1 MARRRAGKE
10 YLMASKSSKAAEA
23 AETPS
28 VELEEEAKV
37 VATALEAENAAE
49 HVSEAPEGAENVTD
63 NNVEAE
69 EIPLPGEKISA
80 RDAAR
85 KRTAAR
91 EERER
96 KIAEIQSDLID
107 RSALKDA
114 VRKGATFDV
123 KIVSVGKVGKGEQ
136 QEVVLNGLINGTT
149 RAKIGFFDY
158 DWINYN
164 AVEFVDGTAEI
175 QVSGAFR
182 YQVYS
187 TIRVI
192 ILSTSFLVFLLII
205 LLGIRKKIVYI
216 RELSDEVEVL
226 EGGGLHH
233 PITVRGSDELSALA
247 EGLETMRTSF
257 LESQKKEEWV
267 VRENR
272 RIITEMSHDLR
283 TPCTS
288 IILYAEILLNG
299 KCEDERQQKKYLEK
313 ILLKAYQ
320 IKERSDRLL
329 GFSISRENRKEQV
342 LEKGAFSEVFY
353 DLLSEMCG
361 YLEQNGFTVKLNT
374 LLPEVEITYNMDHVV
389 RIMDNIAS
397 NIVKYADPEYPVM
410 ITQTGG
416 DNKELD
422 NTVGLR
428 FHNRIARPETAPE
441 GFNIGVQS
449 VSSLMKEMGGS
460 CRFEQNGDAY
470 CIEILFNFRN
480 EYVG

>member
-1 MARRRAGKE
+1 MRDFRK
-10 YLMASKSSKAAEA
+10 
-23 AETPS
+23 
-28 VELEEEAKV
+28 VEKHNDPV
-37 VATALEAENAAE
+37 V
-49 HVSEAPEGAENVTD
+49 
-63 NNVEAE
+63 
-69 EIPLPGEKISA
+69 
-80 RDAAR
+80 
-85 KRTAAR
+85 
-91 EERER
+91 
-96 KIAEIQSDLID
+96 
-107 RSALKDA
+107 
-114 VRKGATFDV
+114 
-123 KIVSVGKVGKGEQ
+123 
-136 QEVVLNGLINGTT
+136 
-149 RAKIGFFDY
+149 
-158 DWINYN
+158 
-164 AVEFVDGTAEI
+164 
-175 QVSGAFR
+175 
-182 YQVYS
+182 
-187 TIRVI
+187 
-192 ILSTSFLVFLLII
+192 
-205 LLGIRKKIVYI
+205 KKTIVYI

-299 KCEDERQQKKYLEK
+299 KCADERKQKKYLEK

-329 GFSISRENRKEQV
+329 GFSISQENREEQV
-342 LEKGAFSEVFY
+342 LEKGTFSEVFH

-460 CRFEQNGDAY
+460 CRLEQNGDAY

>member
-1 MARRRAGKE
+1 MQTALLLITAAMVAGIHFLAAYSMSERLVEWYIVRSDYFRIQNQKAVAALQE
-10 YLMASKSSKAAEA
+10 YINSERLCSRDAEA
-23 AETPS
+23 LDRWVKKQRLLDLTIYKNGILVFDSRYPDQA
-28 VELEEEAKV
+28 VWEEE
-37 VATALEAENAAE
+37 
-49 HVSEAPEGAENVTD
+49 
-63 NNVEAE
+63 
-69 EIPLPGEKISA
+69 I
-80 RDAAR
+80 
-85 KRTAAR
+85 
-91 EERER
+91 
-96 KIAEIQSDLID
+96 
-107 RSALKDA
+107 
-114 VRKGATFDV
+114 
-123 KIVSVGKVGKGEQ
+123 
-136 QEVVLNGLINGTT
+136 GL
-149 RAKIGFFDY
+149 FDY

-216 RELSDEVEVL
+216 RKLSDEVEVL
-226 EGGGLHH
+226 EGGGLHQ

-257 LESQKKEEWV
+257 LESQKKEEWA

-299 KCEDERQQKKYLEK
+299 KCEDERQQKKCLEK

-428 FHNRIARPETAPE
+428 FQNRIARLETAPE

>member
-1 MARRRAGKE
+1 MQTALLLITAAMVAGIHFLAADSMSERLVEWYIARSDYFRIQNQKAVAALQE
-10 YLMASKSSKAAEA
+10 YINSERLCSRDAEA
-23 AETPS
+23 LDRWVKKQRLLDLTIYKNGILVFDSRYPDQA
-28 VELEEEAKV
+28 VWEEE
-37 VATALEAENAAE
+37 
-49 HVSEAPEGAENVTD
+49 
-63 NNVEAE
+63 
-69 EIPLPGEKISA
+69 I
-80 RDAAR
+80 
-85 KRTAAR
+85 
-91 EERER
+91 
-96 KIAEIQSDLID
+96 
-107 RSALKDA
+107 
-114 VRKGATFDV
+114 
-123 KIVSVGKVGKGEQ
+123 
-136 QEVVLNGLINGTT
+136 GL
-149 RAKIGFFDY
+149 FDY

-226 EGGGLHH
+226 EGGGLHQ

-329 GFSISRENRKEQV
+329 GFSISRENRKAQV

-353 DLLSEMCG
+353 DLLSEMCA
-361 YLEQNGFTVKLNT
+361 YLEQNGFTVEMNT
-374 LLPEVEITYNMDHVV
+374 LLPEVGIAYNMDHVV
-389 RIMDNIAS
+389 RIMDNITS

-410 ITQTGG
+410 ITLTGG

-428 FHNRIARPETAPE
+428 FRNRIARPETAPE
-441 GFNIGVQS
+441 GFNVGVQS

-470 CIEILFNFRN
+470 CIEILFSFRN

>member
-1 MARRRAGKE
+1 MKRLIHRRNSIYVQTALLLITAAMVAGIHFLAADSMSERLVEWYIARSDYFRIQNQKAVAALQE
-10 YLMASKSSKAAEA
+10 YINSERLCSRDAEA
-23 AETPS
+23 LDRWVKKQRLLDLTIYKNGILVFDSRYPDQA
-28 VELEEEAKV
+28 VWEEE
-37 VATALEAENAAE
+37 
-49 HVSEAPEGAENVTD
+49 
-63 NNVEAE
+63 
-69 EIPLPGEKISA
+69 
-80 RDAAR
+80 
-85 KRTAAR
+85 
-91 EERER
+91 
-96 KIAEIQSDLID
+96 
-107 RSALKDA
+107 
-114 VRKGATFDV
+114 
-123 KIVSVGKVGKGEQ
+123 
-136 QEVVLNGLINGTT
+136 
-149 RAKIGFFDY
+149 IGFFDY

-164 AVEFVDGTAEI
+164 AVEFVDGT
-175 QVSGAFR
+175 G
-182 YQVYS
+182 
-187 TIRVI
+187 
-192 ILSTSFLVFLLII
+192 FLVFLLII

-299 KCEDERQQKKYLEK
+299 KCADERKQKKYLEK

-329 GFSISRENRKEQV
+329 GFSISQENREEQV
-342 LEKGAFSEVFY
+342 LEKGTFSEVFH

-361 YLEQNGFTVKLNT
+361 YLEQNGFTVEMNT
-374 LLPEVEITYNMDHVV
+374 LLPEVGIAYNMDHVV

>member
-1 MARRRAGKE
+1 MKRLIHRRDSIYVQAALLLITAVMIAGIHFLAADSMSERLVEWYIARTDYFSVQNQKAVAALQE
-10 YLMASKSSKAAEA
+10 YINSERLCSRDAEA
-23 AETPS
+23 LDRWVKKQRLLDLTIYKNGILVFDSRYPDQA
-28 VELEEEAKV
+28 VWEEE
-37 VATALEAENAAE
+37 
-49 HVSEAPEGAENVTD
+49 
-63 NNVEAE
+63 
-69 EIPLPGEKISA
+69 
-80 RDAAR
+80 
-85 KRTAAR
+85 
-91 EERER
+91 
-96 KIAEIQSDLID
+96 
-107 RSALKDA
+107 
-114 VRKGATFDV
+114 
-123 KIVSVGKVGKGEQ
+123 
-136 QEVVLNGLINGTT
+136 
-149 RAKIGFFDY
+149 IGFFDY

-299 KCEDERQQKKYLEK
+299 KCADERKQKKYLEK

-329 GFSISRENRKEQV
+329 GFSISQENREEQV
-342 LEKGAFSEVFY
+342 LEKGTFSEVFH

-460 CRFEQNGDAY
+460 CRLVQNGDAY